1 MAWTESIKY
10 CKMTILPNV
19 KMFAF
24 CSSQVPIVV
33 PALVVIVSCYLVLA
47 PIIDKPEWE
56 YLYCTAFIVS
66 GLLLYV
72 PLIYYKFNW
81 TRHIMRPLTMHLQ
94 LLLQVV
100 PSEKIE

>member
-1 MAWTESIKY
+1 MCSIFSSMAWTESTINLMY
-10 CKMTILPNV
+10 CKMTIPNL

-24 CSSQVPIVV
+24 CSSQVPIVI

-56 YLYCTAFIVS
+56 YLYCTVFIVS

-81 TRHIMRPLTMHLQ
+81 TRHIM
-94 LLLQVV
+94 
-100 PSEKIE
+100 SK